1 MGARKGSCLWQS
13 LPGGPPVRASSCPF
27 PGLVPAGPSSRTS
40 KYALLTAYLQGAALG
55 PDVAL
60 YVRGLYVRGAALL
73 QENRTSLFSLIM
85 QPEDAAGWVQQL
97 LCLWGAPGLPARFWV
112 PRSGWRENRRQQDLP
127 VQRSLGNDRY
137 RAGSLDPT
145 DPNVVSW
152 HTQLPG
158 RLASQ
163 GFLFVSPLSLLRGP
177 WEDIPAVKQ
186 CSHERSSS
194 MCPSGKWPLVAIS
207 GADS

>member
-1 MGARKGSCLWQS
+1 MVLLSEHPVVLSQALFLQVPPAELPSMLCS
-13 LPGGPPVRASSCPF
+13 LHTCKELRWVQ
-27 PGLVPAGPSSRTS
+27 TWHW
-40 KYALLTAYLQGAALG
+40 
-55 PDVAL
+55 
-60 YVRGLYVRGAALL
+60 RGLYVRGAALL

-127 VQRSLGNDRY
+127 VQRCLGNDRY

-163 GFLFVSPLSLLRGP
+163 GFLFVSPLSPLRGP